1 MNEPIIFKIK
11 SKRRGGDSAKLW
23 GHTRGQEVRLE
34 IEAVLDEAPSGSVIV
49 VNLANVEMMDAS
61 FSTAAFGRL
70 YATISSVYPGKALVV
85 AKPSK
90 DVEENLH
97 LALKDKGLM
106 ALVMRGPHKWGLI
119 GKTSETDIPTL
130 QALERRKQAT
140 TPVLAEDLNLNI
152 TATNQRLRKLSDSG
166 VIVRTKIAAVGGGE
180 QFLYEWPL

>member
-34 IEAVLDEAPSGSVIV
+34 IAAVLDEAPSGSVIV

-61 FSTAAFGRL
+61 FSTSPFGRV

-106 ALVMRGPHKWGLI
+106 AL
-119 GKTSETDIPTL
+119 
-130 QALERRKQAT
+130 
-140 TPVLAEDLNLNI
+140 
-152 TATNQRLRKLSDSG
+152 
-166 VIVRTKIAAVGGGE
+166 
-180 QFLYEWPL
+180 